1 MATERFRVM
10 AFGECSADRRRPSRG
25 RSIAQRQRDRV
36 VTRRCKPEGS
46 LVVNKAQKRA
56 KQSVNRLEKA
66 IGTKAP
72 KRVKRRMR
80 KLRKAVARLVS

>member
-1 MATERFRVM
+1 M
-10 AFGECSADRRRPSRG
+10 
-25 RSIAQRQRDRV
+25 
-36 VTRRCKPEGS
+36 
-46 LVVNKAQKRA
+46 NKAQKRA